1 MVIVDVAHNWNES
14 WVEKS
19 NAAEREQVG
28 AGQKWLY
35 AILVSCAVLFGV
47 SIGLFIYT
55 IVQYHGCPLNDI
67 VMAMTFL
74 LICAVTAAQLS
85 GEEGSLLGSA
95 CMAAWAVYLCHA
107 AVAKNPSAK
116 CHSNADEISIF
127 AIVLGIAVTIV
138 SILWTGWS
146 YTAPDKLRNDT
157 KQDDDDDDNNAAP
170 SSANKPEQTTTVG
183 GIVTGT
189 TNRND
194 VEGGGDD
201 DKSQQQQQEP
211 RPSSENVTW
220 RLNLALAV
228 IACWASM
235 ILTHWGQVQESSA
248 DNNVVDPGVGRVSVW
263 MIVASQWLAL
273 SLYLWTLLAPRLF
286 PNRDF
291 S

>member
-19 NAAEREQVG
+19 NAAEQAEIG
-28 AGQKWLY
+28 TGQKWLY

-55 IVQYHGCPLNDI
+55 IVIYHGCPLNDI
-67 VMAMTFL
+67 IMAVTFL
-74 LICAVTAAQLS
+74 LIVAVTAAQLS

-116 CHSNADEISIF
+116 CHSNADEVSIF
-127 AIVLGIAVTIV
+127 AILLGIAVTIV

-146 YTAPDKLRNDT
+146 YTAPDKLRNTAQDH
-157 KQDDDDDDNNAAP
+157 DDDDDAAAP

-189 TNRND
+189 KND

-201 DKSQQQQQEP
+201 DAPQQQ
-211 RPSSENVTW
+211 RPSSSENVTW

-235 ILTHWGQVQESSA
+235 ILTHWGQVQQESSA

>member
-19 NAAEREQVG
+19 NASEQAEVG
-28 AGQKWLY
+28 TGKKWLY
-35 AILVSCAVLFGV
+35 AILVSCATLFAI
-47 SIGLFIYT
+47 SIALFIYT
-55 IVQYHGCPLNDI
+55 IVIYHGCPLNDI
-67 VMAMTFL
+67 IMAVTFL
-74 LICAVTAAQLS
+74 LIVAVTAAQLS

-95 CMAAWAVYLCHA
+95 CMAVWAVYLCHA
-107 AVAKNPSAK
+107 AVAKNPSAN
-116 CHSNADEISIF
+116 CHSNSEEVSIF

-146 YTAPDKLRNDT
+146 YTAPDKLRNNANN
-157 KQDDDDDDNNAAP
+157 QDDDDDDNNA
-170 SSANKPEQTTTVG
+170 ANKPEQTTTVG

-189 TNRND
+189 KND
-194 VEGGGDD
+194 VEGGDQSPQE
-201 DKSQQQQQEP
+201 SQQ
-211 RPSSENVTW
+211 RPSSSENVTW

-248 DNNVVDPGVGRVSVW
+248 DNNNVVDPGVGRVSVW